1 MKKRFTMLLASLL
14 LVVGTAW
21 AQTETMEKGP
31 ALSADELNA
40 LSEATD
46 VVIQNVSGTNNWY
59 LAGDKNVQSYEENSE
74 AWFVVEPVLDDGQAT
89 GTFYLKKKYP
99 SDGQGEGY
107 LQKAASIESNVTIGA
122 KSTAQL
128 FSASATTISESNLTA
143 AAAGD
148 EKYIRF
154 LLSGTDNR
162 INCNSTGG
170 VPYYCG
176 NNKNGGYTIHNVYT
190 ISEKLVDITISE
202 VNSAFLD
209 SWTTSSWTTLS
220 DVPDAAVAAAQSG
233 GNDSYAALTSEAVQG
248 YSQVIKIPEGNLSV
262 GFKYSN
268 GANRLD
274 IVGVDL
280 LNAEGEVAYSDYHFG
295 FSGGNKV
302 NNVYTMYAAEAGI
315 YTMRY
320 WVVFGPENNSSD
332 GTITVASWNIDT
344 DKTYRLKSK
353 TSGLCLEIAD
363 FEQTSGEGALQLK
376 NKALHAGQLFAFGK
390 GDGYVDGQYNL
401 SSVKE
406 ATTYYVNAASWNF
419 YAGTESTTPFTVAIV
434 AGESDVVYSL
444 YQSTA
449 AYKGYAG
456 NINGNLTD
464 GAYVYN
470 NQNALNGSTTWV
482 LEEVDDAYEQEC
494 KTAKDAL
501 AAVLEDANEALVTAS
516 FSDTPIALQVGEPTA
531 AGYVSCSNL
540 DTSEGNNMEW
550 LIDGKPGTYIHSNY
564 HDASATNDYLDVY
577 LGEGNG
583 VSLFYFTE
591 LSRSG
596 ASNDYPKSV
605 EILGSTDGIEYIPLT
620 TVNGLPQTGGQSY
633 TSPLVVSDS
642 SYIYLRFVV
651 TTGTNRKYFHMAEFG
666 LHAVAIDEAYAGRVS
681 IYRALNFSAESAK
694 SLQEMIVPNDP
705 EATNTSKSELATWL
719 ERAVRTY
726 PFVLTT
732 DDNNPALYAIK
743 SGRTNDGKG
752 WWYTFDDSDG
762 KIALSSF
769 TAADN
774 QYWYFKE
781 VVKNDNLYLQLYPFV
796 GEGKAMSYTST
807 GNDAASVV
815 VESKQAADASYNT
828 LWQWETTNGVAPYG
842 LQTEGKENRLS
853 NNGGVGNKMGMWN
866 ASPSSDTGS
875 AMYLF
880 AKPIYPFTPTI
891 DDANPELYA
900 IKSGRTDDNKEWWYT
915 YVTAEGDNQYEIALS
930 NTYTGDDTQMWYF
943 KEVASDKNGHGL
955 QLYPYLG
962 EGKAISYTSTANQRG
977 DIKAVALGTEGT
989 NNIWIFETTNGNAP
1003 YGLQTEGKENR
1014 LSNNGGVTNTMGL
1027 WNASPSS
1034 DTGSA
1039 MYIISSALDDAVAE
1053 LNELAKLSIYTEK
1066 ATAAIEQARICN
1078 NRAGIEEIVLN
1089 VKKSIDGQNVKLKLK
1104 ATDVRVGKFL
1114 GYDVANGRVAAV
1126 LSSGDDVIWTL
1137 KANDDGTVKLY
1148 NWVHDKYLGVPG
1160 DPTALVSEAEA
1171 AAFEIKVTANNTMAL
1186 AIGED
1191 KMLHIANHTNFKAIN
1206 YYSLTDPASLWEVT
1220 PIGPIVVTRK
1230 EYDRFA
1236 EVASLAPTYLYALLG
1251 QYGLVKEAA
1260 KYTSNWKSEQEGSF
1274 EALLDGDYTTYFH
1287 SAYTNEAKADTAA
1300 AHYIQAELESP
1311 VSGFY
1316 FYMKKRLQNDANRPV
1331 SITVYGCDTSGGSF
1345 EKIADVETTL
1355 AETEDYLSAK
1365 IECNTPYQYLRFEV
1379 NSTNND
1385 TKFFTLS
1392 EFYLLPAMSF
1402 LVEPYR
1408 EFKATSI
1415 TSADFILY
1423 ATAFN
1428 NAYLLETASATQLF
1442 RLKNTA
1448 SGRYMTIVDK
1458 DVAAGIKIKDKMD
1471 ASVGQ
1476 AFYFLKT
1483 DSLNVFQIKSTEG
1496 YFMTAFNAWDYK
1508 ASQSDKAQETA
1519 HGLEYVGEGKYR
1531 LHTWKG
1537 YAGPNNGTSAEDS
1550 PLYSNHDLANQN
1562 IAWELEP
1569 MTMSSVT
1576 YVYKY
1581 NDTEI
1586 GRESHENVWEGFS
1599 YPEPTVAL
1607 PFGFVAFAPE
1617 GAKKAEDETIEM
1629 ICELNLPFEYAADY
1643 NSITKWY
1650 YLNIRDDDPTYLYYD
1665 PSVEYIK
1672 ATEHSVPADEKDAY
1686 TWAFVGN
1693 PIDGF
1698 SIVNY
1703 KAGASM
1709 VLSAPNTP
1717 SKNQDAGQLARMVVA
1732 EGATGNKVWD
1742 FVTPT
1747 HTHKNPAPVA
1757 GAFYVQHPDAAA
1769 WALNRQTY
1777 QGMNVV
1783 CYWNNRDTGSDL
1795 QVVERN
1801 DYKELTDLINA
1812 AKSMNVIAEG
1822 LGTYTEATVTTFNE
1836 KLEAAEAITE
1846 SSGLSAI
1853 VEAAIALQEAIDGL
1867 EIILPVSGKYYR
1879 LRNAVSNRYMSGNAS
1894 SVTVIDD
1901 GTEVASTIF
1910 YLDEGNKLLS
1920 YTQGRYLD
1928 CNARN
1933 LAAVGTAHE
1942 GVFDVAYGG
1951 ATANVITYKNNGYWT
1966 YGNRGD
1972 GVSIDRGS
1980 SAPNEKGYNWIIEEV
1995 TTLPLTVS
2003 AVGYASFYA
2012 PVEVTVPDGIAAY
2025 AIEEGKITQDNED
2038 GTVKLSDPITV
2049 IPANTGVILYANGG
2063 GDFELDITNT
2073 KAQALEGNLLSGAS
2087 AKTLVEG
2094 DAYVL
2099 ANKDRGIGLY
2109 PVALTRDESGATGG
2123 TTHFLNGA
2131 NKAYLPKSAIT
2142 TSNVRSLIFRFGDT
2156 GVEDMQAVP
2165 QHTLIYDL
2173 MGRPVERMEKGI
2185 YIVNGR
2191 KVVK

>member
-1 MKKRFTMLLASLL
+1 M
-14 LVVGTAW
+14 
-21 AQTETMEKGP
+21 
-31 ALSADELNA
+31 SADQMNA
-40 LSEATD
+40 LTEATD
-46 VVIQNVSGTNNWY
+46 IVIQNISTTNRYYFCGN
-59 LAGDKNVQSYEENSE
+59 KNVESFETNSE
-74 AWFVVEPVLDDGQAT
+74 AWFVWEPTGDGT
-89 GTFYLKKKYP
+89 THYLRKKYP
-99 SDGQGEGY
+99 ANGQGEGY
-107 LQKAASIESNVTIGA
+107 LQPTDQINQPITIGA
-122 KSTAQL
+122 KATAQK
-128 FSASATTISESNLTA
+128 FTAVYAEPQDAPEASADSENLVRFVRADNTTTW
-143 AAAGD
+143 
-148 EKYIRF
+148 
-154 LLSGTDNR
+154 
-162 INCNSTGG
+162 INCKE
-170 VPYYCG
+170 
-176 NNKNGGYTIHNVYT
+176 KNGTPVYNSGQGAFTMHNVYT
-190 ISEKLVDITISE
+190 IKKLADIVISE

-209 SWTTSSWTTLS
+209 SWTTSTWATLS

-353 TSGLCLEIAD
+353 TSGLYLEIAD
-363 FEQTSGEGALQLK
+363 FAQTSGEGALQLK

-406 ATTYYVNAASWNF
+406 ATTYYVNAESWNF
-419 YAGTESTTPFTVAIV
+419 YAGTESTTPFAVAIV

-449 AYKGYAG
+449 EYNGYAG

-464 GAYVYN
+464 GAKVYN

-550 LIDGKPGTYIHSNY
+550 LIDGKPGTYIHSDY

-596 ASNDYPKSV
+596 ALNDFPKSV

-666 LHAVAIDEAYAGRVS
+666 LHAVAIDEAYAGRAS

-743 SGRTNDGKG
+743 SGRTDDGKG

-796 GEGKAMSYTST
+796 GEGQAMSYTST
-807 GNDAASVV
+807 GNAPASVV

-900 IKSGRTDDNKEWWYT
+900 IKSGRTDGNKEWWYT
-915 YVTAEGDNQYEIALS
+915 YVTAEGDDQYEIALS

-1114 GYDVANGRVAAV
+1114 GYDVTNGRVAAV

-1137 KANDDGTVKLY
+1137 KANGDGTVKLY

-1206 YYSLTDPASLWEVT
+1206 YYNLTDPASLWEVT
-1220 PIGPIVVTRK
+1220 PIDPIVVTRK

-1236 EVASLAPTYLYALLG
+1236 EVASLAPTYLHTLLG
-1251 QYGLVKEAA
+1251 QYGLVKDAA

-1287 SAYTNEAKADTAA
+1287 SAYTNEAIAEEAA
-1300 AHYIQAELESP
+1300 AHYIQAELEAP

-1331 SITVYGCDTSGGSF
+1331 SITVYGCDTPEGSY

-1379 NSTNND
+1379 NSTNTG

-1392 EFYLLPAMSF
+1392 EFYLLPVMSF

-1442 RLKNTA
+1442 RLKNTS

-1476 AFYFLKT
+1476 AYYLLKT

-1496 YFMTAFNAWDYK
+1496 YFMTAFGTWNYK

-1519 HGLEYVGEGKYR
+1519 HGLEYIGDGKYNF
-1531 LHTWKG
+1531 HTWKG
-1537 YAGPNNGTSAEDS
+1537 YAGPNDGTSAEDS
-1550 PLYSNHDLANQN
+1550 PLYSNQKIANQN

-1617 GAKKAEDETIEM
+1617 GTKKAEDETIEM

-1650 YLNIRDDDPTYLYYD
+1650 YLNIRDNDPTYLYYD

-1672 ATEHSVPADEKDAY
+1672 ATEHSVPAGEKNAY

-1709 VLSAPNTP
+1709 VLSAPKTP

-1747 HTHKNPAPVA
+1747 HDGAKA

-1777 QGMNVV
+1777 QSMNVV
-1783 CYWNNRDTGSDL
+1783 CYWNKRDTGSDL

-1801 DYKELTDLINA
+1801 DYKELTNLITA
-1812 AKSMNVIAEG
+1812 ARSMNVIAEG

-1853 VEAAIALQEAIDGL
+1853 VEATIALQEAIDGL

-2003 AVGYASFYA
+2003 AVGYATFYA
-2012 PVEVTVPDGIAAY
+2012 PVGVRLPDGVTAHTVTVNGNVA
-2025 AIEEGKITQDNED
+2025 E
-2038 GTVKLSDPITV
+2038 LSEAVTEV
-2049 IPANTGVILYANGG
+2049 PAENGVILQGTENTY
-2063 GDFELDITNT
+2063 ELTIIDEDLDDLDNALKGTVERTLVT
-2073 KAQALEGNLLSGAS
+2073 K
-2087 AKTLVEG
+2087 VEG
-2094 DAYVL
+2094 DAYYIL
-2099 ANKDRGIGLY
+2099 AVKEG
-2109 PVALTRDESGATGG
+2109 VAGMYNPI
-2123 TTHFLNGA
+2123 NGDTKTEFYNA
-2131 NKAYLPKSAIT
+2131 SHKAYLHLPSAQQ
-2142 TSNVRSLIFRFGDT
+2142 SVGFRFGRGTTSIETSTSDA
-2156 GVEDMQAVP
+2156 QVP
-2165 QHTLIYDL
+2165 LVIYDI
-2173 MGRPVERMEKGI
+2173 MGRRVEKMEKGI
-2185 YIVNGR
+2185 YIVNGK
-2191 KVVK
+2191 KVIR

>member
-1 MKKRFTMLLASLL
+1 LSSKK
-14 LVVGTAW
+14 
-21 AQTETMEKGP
+21 
-31 ALSADELNA
+31 
-40 LSEATD
+40 
-46 VVIQNVSGTNNWY
+46 
-59 LAGDKNVQSYEENSE
+59 
-74 AWFVVEPVLDDGQAT
+74 
-89 GTFYLKKKYP
+89 
-99 SDGQGEGY
+99 
-107 LQKAASIESNVTIGA
+107 
-122 KSTAQL
+122 
-128 FSASATTISESNLTA
+128 
-143 AAAGD
+143 
-148 EKYIRF
+148 
-154 LLSGTDNR
+154 
-162 INCNSTGG
+162 
-170 VPYYCG
+170 
-176 NNKNGGYTIHNVYT
+176 
-190 ISEKLVDITISE
+190 
-202 VNSAFLD
+202 
-209 SWTTSSWTTLS
+209 
-220 DVPDAAVAAAQSG
+220 
-233 GNDSYAALTSEAVQG
+233 
-248 YSQVIKIPEGNLSV
+248 
-262 GFKYSN
+262 
-268 GANRLD
+268 
-274 IVGVDL
+274 
-280 LNAEGEVAYSDYHFG
+280 
-295 FSGGNKV
+295 
-302 NNVYTMYAAEAGI
+302 
-315 YTMRY
+315 
-320 WVVFGPENNSSD
+320 D
-332 GTITVASWNIDT
+332 GT
-344 DKTYRLKSK
+344 TY
-353 TSGLCLEIAD
+353 
-363 FEQTSGEGALQLK
+363 F
-376 NKALHAGQLFAFGK
+376 
-390 GDGYVDGQYNL
+390 
-401 SSVKE
+401 
-406 ATTYYVNAASWNF
+406 VNAASWNF
-419 YAGTESTTPFTVAIV
+419 YAGEESTTPFTVNVVNI
-434 AGESDVVYSL
+434 ESEVVYSL

-449 AYKGYAG
+449 MAGYTG
-456 NINGNLTD
+456 NVTTSATD
-464 GAYVYN
+464 GTKIYC
-470 NQNALNGSTTWV
+470 NQGSLTGCTTWV

-564 HDASATNDYLDVY
+564 HDVSATNDYLDVY

-596 ASNDYPKSV
+596 ASSDYPKSV
-605 EILGSTDGIEYIPLT
+605 EILGSTDGIEYIPFT

-694 SLQEMIVPNDP
+694 SLQGMIVPNDP

-796 GEGKAMSYTST
+796 GEGQAMSYTST
-807 GNDAASVV
+807 DNVAASVV

-842 LQTEGKENRLS
+842 LQTEGKETRLS

-900 IKSGRTDDNKEWWYT
+900 IKSGSTDDNKEWWYT
-915 YVTAEGDNQYEIALS
+915 YVTAEGDDQYEIALS

-962 EGKAISYTSTANQRG
+962 EDKAISYTSTKDQRG

-1206 YYSLTDPASLWEVT
+1206 YYKLTDPASLWEVT
-1220 PIGPIVVTRK
+1220 PIDPIVVTRE
-1230 EYDRFA
+1230 EYEA
-1236 EVASLAPTYLYALLG
+1236 AAVVTALAPTYLHTLLG
-1251 QYGLVKEAA
+1251 QYGLVKDAA
-1260 KYTSNWKSEQEGSF
+1260 KYTSNWESEQEGSF

-1287 SAYTNEAKADTAA
+1287 SAYTNEAIAEEAA
-1300 AHYIQAELESP
+1300 AHYIQAELEAP

-1331 SITVYGCDTSGGSF
+1331 SITVYGCDTPEGSY

-1458 DVAAGIKIKDKMD
+1458 DVAAGIKIKDKMN

-1496 YFMTAFNAWDYK
+1496 YFMTAFNPWHYK

-1519 HGLEYVGEGKYR
+1519 HGLEYIGDGKYNF
-1531 LHTWKG
+1531 HTWKG

-1617 GAKKAEDETIEM
+1617 GTKKAEDETIEM

-1665 PSVEYIK
+1665 SSVEYIK
-1672 ATEHSVPADEKDAY
+1672 ATEHSVPADKKDAY

-1709 VLSAPNTP
+1709 VLSAPKTP
-1717 SKNQDAGQLARMVVA
+1717 TKNQDAGQLARMVVA

-1777 QGMNVV
+1777 QDMNVV
-1783 CYWNNRDTGSDL
+1783 CYWNDRDTGSDL

-1801 DYKELTDLINA
+1801 DYKELTDLITA
-1812 AKSMNVIAEG
+1812 ARSMNVETGG
-1822 LGTYTEATVTTFNE
+1822 LGYYTEATVTTFNE

-1853 VEAAIALQEAIDGL
+1853 VEATIALQEAIDGL
-1867 EIILPVSGKYYR
+1867 EVILPVPGKYYR
-1879 LRNAVSNRYMSGNAS
+1879 FKHPTEDAYMLSDDYSENNNRLAMGDNKVSS
-1894 SVTVIDD
+1894 
-1901 GTEVASTIF
+1901 IF
-1910 YLDEGNKLLS
+1910 YYGKDGALLS
-1920 YTQGRYLD
+1920 YANGCYLPKAVLNGDWTCLPAGTIAPPAATFGGGTTIGRVGFYVGD
-1928 CNARN
+1928 
-1933 LAAVGTAHE
+1933 AADRAYYSGRVTYVDAGGNFGSDE
-1942 GVFDVAYGG
+1942 GYD
-1951 ATANVITYKNNGYWT
+1951 
-1966 YGNRGD
+1966 
-1972 GVSIDRGS
+1972 
-1980 SAPNEKGYNWIIEEV
+1980 WIVEEV
-1995 TTLPLTVS
+1995 TKLPLTVS
-2003 AVGYASFYA
+2003 AVGYASFYT
-2012 PVEVTVPDGIAAY
+2012 PVEVTLPDGIAAY

-2063 GDFELDITNT
+2063 GDFELKITNT
-2073 KAQALEGNLLSGAS
+2073 EAQALEGNLLSGAS

-2099 ANKDRGIGLY
+2099 ANKARGIGLY
-2109 PVALTRDESGATGG
+2109 PVALTRDKSGATGG

-2131 NKAYLPKSAIT
+2131 NKAYLPKNVIT

>member
-1 MKKRFTMLLASLL
+1 M
-14 LVVGTAW
+14 
-21 AQTETMEKGP
+21 
-31 ALSADELNA
+31 SADQMNA
-40 LSEATD
+40 LTEPTD
-46 VVIQNVSGTNNWY
+46 IVIRNISGTNRWY
-59 LAGDKNVQSYEENSE
+59 FCGDKNVESFETNSD
-74 AWFVVEPVLDDGQAT
+74 AWFVWEPAGGGAH
-89 GTFYLKKKYP
+89 YLRKKYP
-99 SDGQGEGY
+99 TSEQGDGY
-107 LQKAASIESNVTIGA
+107 LQTSAPSSMGVKA
-122 KSTAQL
+122 TAQK
-128 FSASATTISESNLTA
+128 FTAIYHYPTDAPEESADSENLV
-143 AAAGD
+143 
-148 EKYIRF
+148 RF
-154 LLSGTDNR
+154 VRADNTGTW
-162 INCNSTGG
+162 INCQTKGGTPIYNSGPGAFTM
-170 VPYYCG
+170 
-176 NNKNGGYTIHNVYT
+176 HNVYT
-190 ISEKLVDITISE
+190 IKKLADIVISE

-209 SWTTSSWTTLS
+209 SWTTSTWTTLS

-248 YSQVIKIPEGNLSV
+248 YSQVIKIPEGNFSV
-262 GFKYSN
+262 GFKYSG

-332 GTITVASWNIDT
+332 GAITVASWNIDT

-353 TSGLCLEIAD
+353 TSGLCLEIAN

-376 NKALHAGQLFAFGK
+376 NKALHAGQLFTFAK
-390 GDGYVDGQYNL
+390 GDDYNDGQYNL

-449 AYKGYAG
+449 EYKGYAG

-494 KTAKDAL
+494 KAAKDAL

-666 LHAVAIDEAYAGRVS
+666 LHAVAIDEAYAGRAS

-694 SLQEMIVPNDP
+694 SLQGMIVPNDP

-1003 YGLQTEGKENR
+1003 YGLQTEGKEIR

-1104 ATDVRVGKFL
+1104 ATDIRMRKFL
-1114 GYDVANGRVAAV
+1114 GYDVTNGRVAAV

-1220 PIGPIVVTRK
+1220 PIGPIMVTRK

-1316 FYMKKRLQNDANRPV
+1316 FYMKKRFQNDANRPV
-1331 SITVYGCDTSGGSF
+1331 SITVYGCDTPDGSF

-1365 IECNTPYQYLRFEV
+1365 IECNTPYQFLRFEV

-1415 TSADFILY
+1415 TSTDFSLY

-1537 YAGPNNGTSAEDS
+1537 YAGPNNGASAEDS

-1607 PFGFVAFAPE
+1607 PLGFVAFAPE
-1617 GAKKAEDETIEM
+1617 GTKKAEDETIEM
-1629 ICELNLPFEYAADY
+1629 ICELNLPLPFEYAADY

-1665 PSVEYIK
+1665 SSVEYIK

-1698 SIVNY
+1698 SIVNC

-1747 HTHKNPAPVA
+1747 HDGAKA

-1783 CYWNNRDTGSDL
+1783 CYWDNRDTGSDL

-2003 AVGYASFYA
+2003 AVGYASFYT
-2012 PVEVTVPDGIAAY
+2012 PVEVTLPDGIAAY
-2025 AIEEGKITQDNED
+2025 AIEKGKITQDNED

-2049 IPANTGVILYANGG
+2049 IPANTGVILYANGEE
-2063 GDFELDITNT
+2063 DFELAITNT

-2109 PVALTRDESGATGG
+2109 PVALTRDESGATGD
-2123 TTHFLNGA
+2123 THFLNGA

>member
-1 MKKRFTMLLASLL
+1 M
-14 LVVGTAW
+14 
-21 AQTETMEKGP
+21 
-31 ALSADELNA
+31 SADQMNA
-40 LSEATD
+40 LTEATD
-46 VVIQNVSGTNNWY
+46 IVIRNISGTNRWY
-59 LAGDKNVQSYEENSE
+59 FCGDKNVESFETNSE
-74 AWFVVEPVLDDGQAT
+74 AWFVWEPTGDGT
-89 GTFYLKKKYP
+89 THYLKKKYP
-99 SDGQGEGY
+99 ANGQGEGY
-107 LQKAASIESNVTIGA
+107 LQPTDQINQPITIGA
-122 KSTAQL
+122 KATAQK
-128 FSASATTISESNLTA
+128 FTAVYANPQDAPEASADSENLVRFVRADNITTW
-143 AAAGD
+143 
-148 EKYIRF
+148 
-154 LLSGTDNR
+154 
-162 INCNSTGG
+162 INCKE
-170 VPYYCG
+170 
-176 NNKNGGYTIHNVYT
+176 KNGTPVYNSGPGAFTMHNVYT
-190 ISEKLVDITISE
+190 IKKLADIVISE

-209 SWTTSSWTTLS
+209 SWTTSTWTTLS
-220 DVPDAAVAAAQSG
+220 DVSDVPDAVVAAAQSG
-233 GNDSYAALTSEAVQG
+233 GNDSYAALTSEAVQE

-320 WVVFGPENNSSD
+320 WVVFGPENNSSN

-353 TSGLCLEIAD
+353 NSGLYLEIAD
-363 FEQTSGEGALQLK
+363 FAQTSGEGALQLK

-449 AYKGYAG
+449 EYKGYAG

-494 KTAKDAL
+494 KAAKDAL

-666 LHAVAIDEAYAGRVS
+666 LHAVAIDEAYAGRAS

-694 SLQEMIVPNDP
+694 SLQGMIVPNDP

-1003 YGLQTEGKENR
+1003 YGLQTEGKEIR

-1104 ATDVRVGKFL
+1104 ATDIRMRKFL
-1114 GYDVANGRVAAV
+1114 GYDVTNGRVAAV

-1220 PIGPIVVTRK
+1220 PIGPIMVTRK

-1316 FYMKKRLQNDANRPV
+1316 FYMKKRFQNDANRPV
-1331 SITVYGCDTSGGSF
+1331 SITVYGCDTPDGSF

-1365 IECNTPYQYLRFEV
+1365 IECNTPYQFLRFEV

-1415 TSADFILY
+1415 TSTDFSLY

-1537 YAGPNNGTSAEDS
+1537 YAGPNNGASAEDS

-1607 PFGFVAFAPE
+1607 PLGFVAFAPE
-1617 GAKKAEDETIEM
+1617 GTKKAEDETIEM
-1629 ICELNLPFEYAADY
+1629 ICELNLPLPFEYAADY

-1665 PSVEYIK
+1665 SSVEYIK

-1698 SIVNY
+1698 SIVNC

-1747 HTHKNPAPVA
+1747 HDGAKA

-1783 CYWNNRDTGSDL
+1783 CYWDNRDTGSDL

-1822 LGTYTEATVTTFNE
+1822 LGTYTGATVTTFNE

-2003 AVGYASFYA
+2003 AVGYASFYT
-2012 PVEVTVPDGIAAY
+2012 PVEVTLPDGIAAY
-2025 AIEEGKITQDNED
+2025 AIEKGKITQDNED

-2049 IPANTGVILYANGG
+2049 IPANTGVILYANGEE
-2063 GDFELDITNT
+2063 DFELAITNT

-2109 PVALTRDESGATGG
+2109 PVALTRDESGATGD
-2123 TTHFLNGA
+2123 THFLNGA

>member
-1 MKKRFTMLLASLL
+1 M
-14 LVVGTAW
+14 
-21 AQTETMEKGP
+21 
-31 ALSADELNA
+31 SADQMNA
-40 LSEATD
+40 LTEATD
-46 VVIQNVSGTNNWY
+46 IVIQNISTTNRWY
-59 LAGDKNVQSYEENSE
+59 FCGNKNVESFDSNSA
-74 AWFVVEPVLDDGQAT
+74 AWFVWEPTGDGT
-89 GTFYLKKKYP
+89 THYLRKKYP
-99 SDGQGEGY
+99 ANGQGEGY
-107 LQKAASIESNVTIGA
+107 LQPTDQINQPITIGA
-122 KSTAQL
+122 KATAQK
-128 FSASATTISESNLTA
+128 FTAVYAYPQDAPEASADSENLVRFVRADNTTTW
-143 AAAGD
+143 
-148 EKYIRF
+148 
-154 LLSGTDNR
+154 
-162 INCNSTGG
+162 INCKE
-170 VPYYCG
+170 
-176 NNKNGGYTIHNVYT
+176 KNGTPVYNSGPGAFTMHNVYT
-190 ISEKLVDITISE
+190 IKKLADIVISE

-209 SWTTSSWTTLS
+209 SWTTSTWTTLS

-248 YSQVIKIPEGNLSV
+248 YSQVIKIPEGNFSV
-262 GFKYSN
+262 GFKYSG

-320 WVVFGPENNSSD
+320 WVVFGPENNSSN

-353 TSGLCLEIAD
+353 NSGLYLEIAD
-363 FEQTSGEGALQLK
+363 FAQTSGEGALQLK

-419 YAGTESTTPFTVAIV
+419 YAGTESTTPFAVAIV

-449 AYKGYAG
+449 TFKGYAG

-464 GAYVYN
+464 GVYVYN

-516 FSDTPIALQVGEPTA
+516 FSDTPIALQVDEPTA

-550 LIDGKPGTYIHSNY
+550 LIDGKPGTFIHSNY
-564 HDASATNDYLDVY
+564 HDVSATNDYLDVY

-596 ASNDYPKSV
+596 VSSDYPKSV

-796 GEGKAMSYTST
+796 GEGQAMSYTST

-900 IKSGRTDDNKEWWYT
+900 IKSGRTDNNKEWWYT
-915 YVTAEGDNQYEIALS
+915 YVTAEGDDQYEIALS

-962 EGKAISYTSTANQRG
+962 EGKAISYTSTADQRG

-1027 WNASPSS
+1027 WDASPSS

-1220 PIGPIVVTRK
+1220 PIDPIVVTRE
-1230 EYDRFA
+1230 EYEA
-1236 EVASLAPTYLYALLG
+1236 AAVVTALAPTYLHTLLG
-1251 QYGLVKEAA
+1251 QYGLVKDAA

-1300 AHYIQAELESP
+1300 AHYIQAELEAP

-1331 SITVYGCDTSGGSF
+1331 SITVYGCDTPDGSF

-1537 YAGPNNGTSAEDS
+1537 YAGPNNGASAEDS
-1550 PLYSNHDLANQN
+1550 PLYSNHGLTNQN

-1607 PFGFVAFAPE
+1607 PLGFVAFAPE
-1617 GAKKAEDETIEM
+1617 GTKKAEDETIDV
-1629 ICELNLPFEYAADY
+1629 ICELNLPLPFEYAADY

-1650 YLNIRDDDPTYLYYD
+1650 YLNIRDADPTYLYYD

-1717 SKNQDAGQLARMVVA
+1717 SKNQDAGQLARMVIA

-1747 HTHKNPAPVA
+1747 HDGAKA
-1757 GAFYVQHPDAAA
+1757 GTFYVQHPDAAA

-1777 QGMNVV
+1777 QSMNVV

-1801 DYKELTDLINA
+1801 DYKELTDLITA
-1812 AKSMNVIAEG
+1812 ARSMNVETGG
-1822 LGTYTEATVTTFNE
+1822 LGYYTEATVTTFNE

-1853 VEAAIALQEAIDGL
+1853 VEATIALQEAIDGL
-1867 EIILPVSGKYYR
+1867 EVILPVPGKYYR
-1879 LRNAVSNRYMSGNAS
+1879 FSYDYGDAGVKYVQA
-1894 SVTVIDD
+1894 
-1901 GTEVASTIF
+1901 VASGVKNKENSMLMTDEQGAASIF
-1910 YLDEGNKLLS
+1910 YYDGSKLLS
-1920 YTQGRYLD
+1920 YSAGRYVRD
-1928 CNARN
+1928 
-1933 LAAVGTAHE
+1933 E
-1942 GVFDVAYGG
+1942 GGDRGLQTVG
-1951 ATANVITYKNNGYWT
+1951 ATAGAASFTAGSVAGKLYITVGHSLHANISGS
-1966 YGNRGD
+1966 GD
-1972 GVSIDRGS
+1972 EAIYFVDHCS
-1980 SAPNEKGYNWIIEEV
+1980 SPHAPEHNFTVEEV
-1995 TTLPLTVS
+1995 TTLPVTVT
-2003 AVGYASFYA
+2003 AVGYATFYA
-2012 PVEVTVPDGIAAY
+2012 PVGVRLPDGVTAHTVTVNGNVA
-2025 AIEEGKITQDNED
+2025 E
-2038 GTVKLSDPITV
+2038 LSEAVTEV
-2049 IPANTGVILYANGG
+2049 PAENGVILQGEEGSY
-2063 GDFELDITNT
+2063 ELTIIDEDLADLDNALAGTVERRLVT
-2073 KAQALEGNLLSGAS
+2073 K
-2087 AKTLVEG
+2087 VEG
-2094 DAYVL
+2094 DAYYIL
-2099 ANKDRGIGLY
+2099 AVKEG
-2109 PVALTRDESGATGG
+2109 VAGMYNPI
-2123 TTHFLNGA
+2123 NGDTKTEFYNA
-2131 NKAYLPKSAIT
+2131 SHKAYLHLRSAQQ
-2142 TSNVRSLIFRFGDT
+2142 SVGFRFGRGTTSIETSTSDA
-2156 GVEDMQAVP
+2156 QVP
-2165 QHTLIYDL
+2165 LVIYDI
-2173 MGRPVERMEKGI
+2173 MGRRVEKMEKGI
-2185 YIVNGR
+2185 YIVNGK
-2191 KVVK
+2191 KVIR